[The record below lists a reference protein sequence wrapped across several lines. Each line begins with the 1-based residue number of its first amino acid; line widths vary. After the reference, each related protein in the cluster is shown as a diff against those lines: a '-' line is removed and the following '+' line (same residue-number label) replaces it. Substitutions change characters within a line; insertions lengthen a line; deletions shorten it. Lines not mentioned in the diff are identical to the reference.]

1 MKQIEVSRATMGRIP
16 MYLKYLKSAI
26 HSGDNISA
34 TTIAKQLG
42 LGEVQVR
49 KDLSAVSGAGRPKTG
64 YNIGELIASLE
75 NFLNDGKIRKVVLIG
90 AGKIGRALL
99 DYKGF
104 EDYGLEIAAAFDP
117 AVNEIEYSK
126 SGKPVLTSDEL
137 DGFCAEN
144 EVKIGIIAVPS
155 ENAQEVCDRLI
166 KNGILAIWCFAPCTL
181 NVPENI
187 EVRYENMALSLAYL
201 SKKI

>member
-64 YNIGELIASLE
+64 YNIGELIASL
-75 NFLNDGKIRKVVLIG
+75 
-90 AGKIGRALL
+90 
-99 DYKGF
+99 
-104 EDYGLEIAAAFDP
+104 
-117 AVNEIEYSK
+117 
-126 SGKPVLTSDEL
+126 
-137 DGFCAEN
+137 
-144 EVKIGIIAVPS
+144 
-155 ENAQEVCDRLI
+155 
-166 KNGILAIWCFAPCTL
+166 
-181 NVPENI
+181 
-187 EVRYENMALSLAYL
+187 
-201 SKKI
+201 

>member
-104 EDYGLEIAAAFDP
+104 EDYGLEIAAAVDT
-117 AVNEIEYSK
+117 AVQEVEYSK
-126 SGKPVLTSDEL
+126 SGKPVLPSDEL